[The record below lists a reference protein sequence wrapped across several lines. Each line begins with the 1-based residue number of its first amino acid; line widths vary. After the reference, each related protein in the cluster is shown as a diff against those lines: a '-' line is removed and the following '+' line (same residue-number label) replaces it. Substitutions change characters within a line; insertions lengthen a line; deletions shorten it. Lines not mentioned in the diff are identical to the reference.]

1 MLPAQVAALLQDPY
15 ADLKPGGDVDAAQW
29 KEVSSLPAMT
39 GGLASCPCAC

>member
-1 MLPAQVAALLQDPY
+1 MLLAQVAALLQDPY

-29 KEVSSLPAMT
+29 KEVSSLPAMK